1 MEAVIITR
9 RRHFILHQ
17 VHLIIKYIIQH
28 MYRANIPQKML
39 RLRASMLNG
48 NG

>member
-17 VHLIIKYIIQH
+17 LPLIIKYIIQH
-28 MYRANIPQKML
+28 MYRANIPQQML
-39 RLRASMLNG
+39 KWNG
-48 NG
+48 